1 MPWVQMLSVQ
11 TRVRRIQ
18 IEKKSYSIS
27 NHLFNGIFLS
37 LVNKYQK
44 AYVHE
49 SLQVLLFVLAI
60 IKNRKIQHLRDD
72 VDEIG
77 R

>member
-1 MPWVQMLSVQ
+1 MGSNVIGSNQGTSYTNRKEILFYFKPFVQW
-11 TRVRRIQ
+11 
-18 IEKKSYSIS
+18 Y
-27 NHLFNGIFLS
+27 FLS

>member
-1 MPWVQMLSVQ
+1 MGSNVISSNQGTSYTNRKEILFYFKPFVQW
-11 TRVRRIQ
+11 
-18 IEKKSYSIS
+18 Y
-27 NHLFNGIFLS
+27 FLS

-60 IKNRKIQHLRDD
+60 IKNRKIQHLRD
-72 VDEIG
+72 EIG